1 MVFSMSDFGTS
12 LCTRSSGRRV
22 YDVVSAS
29 MKPGET
35 VVVFDFS
42 GVATV
47 TNSFAD
53 EVFGRLAFEH
63 GMDFLRKNTKFANID
78 RFSAMVVRDAMENR
92 NARRETVC
100 C

>member
-1 MVFSMSDFGTS
+1 MVFRMSDFGTS

-29 MKPGET
+29 LRSENS

-42 GVATV
+42 DVSTV

-63 GMDFLRKNTKFANID
+63 GIDFLRTSTKFSNID

-92 NARRETVC
+92 NARREAVC

>member
-22 YDVVSAS
+22 YDVVSSS
-29 MKPGET
+29 MGPSGA

-42 GVATV
+42 GVLTV

-63 GMDFLRKNTKFANID
+63 GMDFLRENTKFANID
-78 RFSAMVVRDAMENR
+78 RFSAMVVRDVMESR